1 MKIQILA
8 IGKMKKNCPEK
19 QIIDD
24 YIKKT
29 LWPVEIHEAE
39 EHRPLSP
46 EQIKE
51 AEGKLLEKMI
61 PKGAKVIVLDEKGKQ
76 LNSHEFA
83 EQIQSWKNQSVGDV
97 AFLIGG
103 AFGHSPQI
111 KQRADLLLSFGRMTL
126 PHMLMRTVLTEQI
139 YRAFTL
145 SEGHPYHKD

>member
-8 IGKMKKNCPEK
+8 VGKMKKGCPEK

-29 LWPVEIHEAE
+29 LWPVEIHEVE

-46 EQIKE
+46 DQIKE
-51 AEGKLLEKMI
+51 AEGKLLERII
-61 PKGAKVIVLDEKGKQ
+61 PKGAKIVVLDEKGKQ

-83 EQIQSWKNQSVGDV
+83 DQIQNWKNQSVSDIV
-97 AFLIGG
+97 FLIGG
-103 AFGHSPQI
+103 AFGHSTDI
-111 KQRADLLLSFGRMTL
+111 KQKADLLLSFGRMTL
-126 PHMLMRTVLTEQI
+126 PHMLMRSVLAEQI